1 MVYRKTIH
9 LKMTH
14 LRYIALFVVLMM
26 VAGMAEHK
34 SATLQFI
41 VIKDENGKPVRN
53 AEIVLHGVD
62 KHGKQRSDGLELK
75 THEDGKA
82 EISGIP
88 FGKIR
93 VQVIA
98 HGLRTFGEDYDINQA
113 THAITIKMQKPQEQY
128 TIYK

>member
-1 MVYRKTIH
+1 MIHLKTIH
-9 LKMTH
+9 V
-14 LRYIALFVVLMM
+14 RSVALFVVLMIA
-26 VAGMAEHK
+26 AGMAEHK
-34 SATLQFI
+34 SATLQFL

-53 AEIVLHGVD
+53 AEIVLHGID
-62 KHGKQRSDGLELK
+62 KHGKQKSDGLELK

-82 EISGIP
+82 EIGGIS

-98 HGLRTFGEDYDINQA
+98 HGLRTFGEDYDINQPSQ
-113 THAITIKMQKPQEQY
+113 AITIKMQKPQDQY

>member
-1 MVYRKTIH
+1 MAGLNRFS
-9 LKMTH
+9 LKAV
-14 LRYIALFVVLMM
+14 ALVLALMM
-26 VAGMAEHK
+26 GAAVAEHK
-34 SATLQFI
+34 SATLQFL

-75 THEDGKA
+75 THEDGRA
-82 EISGIP
+82 EIGGIP

-93 VQVIA
+93 VQVVA
-98 HGLRTFGEDYDINQA
+98 HGLRTFGEDYDINQPN
-113 THAITIKMQKPQEQY
+113 HEITIKMQKPQDQY

>member
-1 MVYRKTIH
+1 MIYLKTIRM
-9 LKMTH
+9 KTTR

-26 VAGMAEHK
+26 AAGLAEHK

-82 EISGIP
+82 EIGGIP

-113 THAITIKMQKPQEQY
+113 TREITIKMQKPQEQY
-128 TIYK
+128 

>member
-1 MVYRKTIH
+1 
-9 LKMTH
+9 
-14 LRYIALFVVLMM
+14 MM
-26 VAGMAEHK
+26 AAGMAQHK

-98 HGLRTFGEDYDINQA
+98 HGLRTFGEDYDINQPS
-113 THAITIKMQKPQEQY
+113 HEITIKMQKPQEQY

>member
-1 MVYRKTIH
+1 MIYLKTIRM
-9 LKMTH
+9 KTTR

-26 VAGMAEHK
+26 AAGLAEHK

-82 EISGIP
+82 EIGGIP

-113 THAITIKMQKPQEQY
+113 TREITIKMQKPQEQY

>member
-1 MVYRKTIH
+1 MAGLKTFS
-9 LKMTH
+9 LKTV
-14 LRYIALFVVLMM
+14 ALFLVLMM
-26 VAGMAEHK
+26 GAALAEHK

-62 KHGKQRSDGLELK
+62 KHGKQKSDGLELK
-75 THEDGKA
+75 THEDGRA
-82 EISGIP
+82 EIGGIP

-98 HGLRTFGEDYDINQA
+98 HGLRTFGEDYDINQPN
-113 THAITIKMQKPQEQY
+113 HEITIKMQKPQDQY

>member
-1 MVYRKTIH
+1 MAGLKTC
-9 LKMTH
+9 
-14 LRYIALFVVLMM
+14 ALNTVALLLVLSMG
-26 VAGMAEHK
+26 AAMAEHK

-41 VIKDENGKPVRN
+41 VIKDENGEPVRN

-62 KHGKQRSDGLELK
+62 KHGKQKSDGLELK
-75 THEDGKA
+75 THEDGRA
-82 EISGIP
+82 EIGGIP

-113 THAITIKMQKPQEQY
+113 TREITIKMQKPQEQY

>member
-1 MVYRKTIH
+1 MLHFKKTHMRI
-9 LKMTH
+9 L
-14 LRYIALFVVLMM
+14 ALFVVVMM
-26 VAGMAEHK
+26 TASLAEHK
-34 SATLQFI
+34 SATLQFTI
-41 VIKDENGKPVRN
+41 VKDENGKPVRN

-62 KHGKQRSDGLELK
+62 KHGKQKSDGIELK

-98 HGLRTFGEDYDINQA
+98 HGLRTFGEDYDINQP
-113 THAITIKMQKPQEQY
+113 TREITIKMQKPQEQY

>member
-1 MVYRKTIH
+1 MAVFKTFS
-9 LKMTH
+9 LKTV
-14 LRYIALFVVLMM
+14 ALLLVLMM
-26 VAGMAEHK
+26 GAALAEHK

-62 KHGKQRSDGLELK
+62 KHGKQKSDGLELK
-75 THEDGKA
+75 THEDGRA
-82 EISGIP
+82 EIGGIP

-93 VQVIA
+93 IQVIA
-98 HGLRTFGEDYDINQA
+98 HGLRTFGEDYDINQPN
-113 THAITIKMQKPQEQY
+113 HEITIKMQKPQDQY

>member
-1 MVYRKTIH
+1 VVSVM
-9 LKMTH
+9 MT
-14 LRYIALFVVLMM
+14 
-26 VAGMAEHK
+26 AGMAEHK
-34 SATLQFI
+34 SATLQFTI
-41 VIKDENGKPVRN
+41 VKDENGKPVRN

-62 KHGKQRSDGLELK
+62 KHGKQKSDGLELK

-98 HGLRTFGEDYDINQA
+98 HGLRTFGEDYDINRP
-113 THAITIKMQKPQEQY
+113 THEITIKMQKPQDQY

>member
-1 MVYRKTIH
+1 MAGFKTFSLKSMALLLVLVMV
-9 LKMTH
+9 MG
-14 LRYIALFVVLMM
+14 A
-26 VAGMAEHK
+26 AMAEHK
-34 SATLQFI
+34 SATLQFL

-62 KHGKQRSDGLELK
+62 KHGKQKSDGLELK
-75 THEDGKA
+75 THEDGRA
-82 EISGIP
+82 EIGGIP

-98 HGLRTFGEDYDINQA
+98 HGLRTFGEDYDISQTN
-113 THAITIKMQKPQEQY
+113 HEITIKMQKPQDQY

>member
-1 MVYRKTIH
+1 MAGLKTFS
-9 LKMTH
+9 LKTV
-14 LRYIALFVVLMM
+14 ALFLVLMM
-26 VAGMAEHK
+26 GAALAEHK

-82 EISGIP
+82 EIGGIP

-98 HGLRTFGEDYDINQA
+98 HGLRTFGEDFDINQP
-113 THAITIKMQKPQEQY
+113 THQITIKMKKPQEQY

>member
-1 MVYRKTIH
+1 MSGLKTFS
-9 LKMTH
+9 LKTV
-14 LRYIALFVVLMM
+14 ALLLVLMM
-26 VAGMAEHK
+26 GAALAEHK

-53 AEIVLHGVD
+53 AEIVLHPVD
-62 KHGKQRSDGLELK
+62 KHGKQKSDGLELK
-75 THEDGKA
+75 THEDGRA
-82 EISGIP
+82 EISGVA

-98 HGLRTFGEDYDINQA
+98 HGLRTFGEDYDINQPN
-113 THAITIKMQKPQEQY
+113 HEITIKMQKPQDQY

>member
-1 MVYRKTIH
+1 MVH
-9 LKMTH
+9 LKMIH
-14 LRYIALFVVLMM
+14 LRNIALFVVLMM
-26 VAGMAEHK
+26 AAGMAQHK

-98 HGLRTFGEDYDINQA
+98 HGLRTFREDYDINQPS
-113 THAITIKMQKPQEQY
+113 HEITIKMQKPQEQY

>member
-1 MVYRKTIH
+1 MVH
-9 LKMTH
+9 LKMIH
-14 LRYIALFVVLMM
+14 LRNITLFVVLMM
-26 VAGMAEHK
+26 AAGMAQHK

-98 HGLRTFGEDYDINQA
+98 HGLRTFGEDYDINQPS
-113 THAITIKMQKPQEQY
+113 HEITIKMQKPQEQY

>member
-1 MVYRKTIH
+1 MI
-9 LKMTH
+9 H

-26 VAGMAEHK
+26 AAGMAEHK

-62 KHGKQRSDGLELK
+62 KHGKQKSDGLELK

-82 EISGIP
+82 EIGGIP

-113 THAITIKMQKPQEQY
+113 TREITIKMQKPQEQY